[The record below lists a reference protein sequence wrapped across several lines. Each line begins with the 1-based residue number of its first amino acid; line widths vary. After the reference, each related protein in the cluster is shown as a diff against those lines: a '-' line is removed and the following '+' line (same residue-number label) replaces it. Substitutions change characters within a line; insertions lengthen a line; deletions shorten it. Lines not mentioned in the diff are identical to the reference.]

1 MNNCIQ
7 KYIDIRKDTCIH
19 NKYHIIKNNNY
30 NDDFHVVIYYI
41 DDYKCKIIARR
52 LDSETGWGLDLLLKL
67 YGINDDRYQ
76 NISIGSSFKNEKI
89 IYFYTKIKLL
99 NVIEYSQKIPKVI
112 IQTAKNNDYKSLLH
126 YNSHQTFLELNP
138 EYEYKFFDD
147 KDSREFIKNNFEE
160 DVLDAYDML
169 YPGAYKADLFRYCYI
184 YIHGGCYFDNKYILR
199 IPLRKIIKEYDD
211 NLFCKDTKDDLM
223 FNSIIMSVKNAFEF
237 KKCIENIVHNVK
249 NNFYGTIPLEPTG
262 PKLFNKYTF
271 DKNVLLKHV
280 VKGSYYENSQILIK
294 NTNILFANTHYKG
307 YYIPNIAQQYHT
319 LFYDKL
325 IYYKNIQKINNYTIL
340 VYPHNNLELFH
351 FNIINNK
358 IIIHK
363 INNVNGNGWN
373 FNLKIKLINNDNNLE
388 NDYNIGSSNKNIINI
403 DI

>member
-7 KYIDIRKDTCIH
+7 KYIDIRKDTSIQ

-67 YGINDDRYQ
+67 YGVNNDRYQ
-76 NISIGSSFKNEKI
+76 NISIGSSLKNEKI
-89 IYFYTKIKLL
+89 MYFYTKIKLL

-126 YNSHQTFLELNP
+126 YNAHQTFLELNP

-147 KDSREFIKNNFEE
+147 KDCREFIKNNFEE
-160 DVLDAYDML
+160 DVLDTYDIL
-169 YPGAYKADLFRYCYI
+169 NPGAYKADLFRYCYI

-199 IPLRKIIKEYDD
+199 IPLRKIIKENDD
-211 NLFCKDTKDDLM
+211 NLYCKDTGEDLM
-223 FNSIIMSVKNAFEF
+223 FNSIIMSIKNAIEI

-249 NNFYGTIPLEPTG
+249 NNFYGFIPLEPTG

-340 VYPHNNLELFH
+340 VYPHNRLDLFH
-351 FNIINNK
+351 FDIINNK
-358 IIIHK
+358 IIIQK
-363 INNVNGNGWN
+363 INNDNGWN

-388 NDYNIGSSNKNIINI
+388 NNYNIGSSNKNIINI